1 VESVDEMPTPRKS
14 EQIDK
19 IKAAFEKS
27 GAVYFADLSKLTAVE
42 MTDLRRKLRKG
53 KVRLMVVKNRLAR
66 RALTDAG
73 IPADLV
79 AIMRGPTSI
88 VLANRD
94 EPYSAARVLKDASQS
109 YKEWKFK
116 GAFIEQALYTAEQ
129 FDLLAAMPT
138 KPELHGQLVGVLMGP
153 LYQLAMVLE
162 DIMGSFVRVLDEVK
176 EQRAGQNPV

>member
-1 VESVDEMPTPRKS
+1 MPTPRKS

-19 IKAAFEKS
+19 IKAAFDKS
-27 GAVYFADLSKLTAVE
+27 GAVYFADLSRLKAVE

-66 RALTDAG
+66 KALTDAG
-73 IPADLV
+73 IPADLA

-88 VLANRD
+88 VLANRE
-94 EPYSAARVLKDASQS
+94 EPYSAARVLKDASQR

-116 GAFIEQALYTAEQ
+116 GAFIEQALYSAEQ
-129 FDLLAAMPT
+129 FDLLAGMPT
-138 KPELHGQLVGVLMGP
+138 KTELHSQLVGVLMGP
-153 LYQLAMVLE
+153 LYQLTMVLE

-176 EQRAGQNPV
+176 EKRAGEKPA

>member
-53 KVRLMVVKNRLAR
+53 
-66 RALTDAG
+66 T
-73 IPADLV
+73 
-79 AIMRGPTSI
+79 
-88 VLANRD
+88 
-94 EPYSAARVLKDASQS
+94 ARVLKDASQS

>member
-1 VESVDEMPTPRKS
+1 MPTPKKS

-27 GAVYFADLSKLTAVE
+27 GAVYFADLSSLKAVE
-42 MTDLRRKLRKG
+42 MTDLRRKLRRE

-66 RALTDAG
+66 KALTDAG
-73 IPADLV
+73 IPADLA

-94 EPYSAARVLKDASQS
+94 EPYSAARVLRDASQR

-116 GAFIEQALYTAEQ
+116 GAFIEQATYSAEQ
-129 FDLLAAMPT
+129 FEMLAGMPT
-138 KPELHGQLVGVLMGP
+138 KPELHGQLVGLLMSP
-153 LYQLAMVLE
+153 LYQLTMVLE
-162 DIMGSFVRVLDEVK
+162 DILGSFVRVLDEVK
-176 EQRAGQNPV
+176 GKRAGEKPA